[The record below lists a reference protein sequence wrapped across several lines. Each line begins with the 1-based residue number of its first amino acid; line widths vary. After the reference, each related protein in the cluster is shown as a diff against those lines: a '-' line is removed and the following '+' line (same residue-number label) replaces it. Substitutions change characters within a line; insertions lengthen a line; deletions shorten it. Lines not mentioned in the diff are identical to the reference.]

1 MSPSRSIQSGLQFRL
16 RQGLAVA
23 APIPL
28 LKLLARL
35 IVARR
40 RQRQRYD
47 LAQLDDR
54 MLRDMGI
61 SRSEAFREAHKPF
74 WRD

>member
-1 MSPSRSIQSGLQFRL
+1 M
-16 RQGLAVA
+16 
-23 APIPL
+23 PI
-28 LKLLARL
+28 LKAFARL
-35 IVARR
+35 IVGLRR
-40 RQRQRYD
+40 RRQRYD

-61 SRSEAFREAHKPF
+61 SRVEAERESHKPF

>member
-1 MSPSRSIQSGLQFRL
+1 M
-16 RQGLAVA
+16 
-23 APIPL
+23 PI

-35 IVARR
+35 IVGLRR
-40 RQRQRYD
+40 SRQRYD

-61 SRSEAFREAHKPF
+61 TRIDAERESRKVF

>member
-1 MSPSRSIQSGLQFRL
+1 MSTQKLIQSGLPYRL
-16 RQGLAVA
+16 RQGLAS
-23 APIPL
+23 APMPL

-35 IVARR
+35 IVVTR

-47 LAQLDDR
+47 LATLDDR

-61 SRSEAFREAHKPF
+61 SRLDVDREANKPF

>member
-1 MSPSRSIQSGLQFRL
+1 MSTQRLLQFSLQSRV

-23 APIPL
+23 PIPVI
-28 LKLLARL
+28 KLLARV
-35 IVARR
+35 IVRYV
-40 RQRQRYD
+40 RQRQRHD

-54 MLRDMGI
+54 MLRDIGL
-61 SRSEAFREAHKPF
+61 SRVDAEREAGKPF

>member
-1 MSPSRSIQSGLQFRL
+1 MSASRSIQSGLQSRL
-16 RQGLAVA
+16 RQGLAG
-23 APIPL
+23 APMPL

-35 IVARR
+35 IVSYRR
-40 RQRQRYD
+40 HRQRHD

-54 MLRDMGI
+54 MLRDMGL
-61 SRSEAFREAHKPF
+61 SRIDADRESGKPF

>member
-1 MSPSRSIQSGLQFRL
+1 MSSERLIQSGFSFRL
-16 RQGLAVA
+16 RQGLAA
-23 APIPL
+23 APISL

-35 IVARR
+35 IVAHR

-54 MLRDMGI
+54 MLRDMGLT
-61 SRSEAFREAHKPF
+61 RVDAERESGKPF
-74 WRD
+74 WRA

>member
-1 MSPSRSIQSGLQFRL
+1 MSSIRLIQSGLHFRL
-16 RQGLAVA
+16 RRGLAS
-23 APIPL
+23 APMPL

-35 IVARR
+35 VVGYR

-47 LAQLDDR
+47 LATLDDR

-61 SRSEAFREAHKPF
+61 TRLDVEREANKPF

>member
-1 MSPSRSIQSGLQFRL
+1 MLTEKLIQSGSPGWL
-16 RQGLAVA
+16 RVGLAA
-23 APIPL
+23 APMPV
-28 LKLLARL
+28 LKLLAR
-35 IVARR
+35 VVVRYV

-54 MLRDMGI
+54 MLRDIGI
-61 SRSEAFREAHKPF
+61 TRVDAEREAMKPF